1 MNEEHIVRVRRL
13 RDGSWVE
20 QCTDGTWGPMKE
32 SQTDWERLRN
42 MTEEEIEAN
51 ALSDPD
57 NPPMTDEEL
66 ARMRPVPNPKRI
78 REKLGMSRLEFAHAY
93 ELSPGTVEAWEEAFP
108 LYPFWVQSFLRII
121 EQDPEGA
128 KAALEK
134 SYRKAS

>member
-1 MNEEHIVRVRRL
+1 
-13 RDGSWVE
+13 
-20 QCTDGTWGPMKE
+20 MKE